1 MLLAAKDLTIAY
13 GPADA
18 VRGVDIDVAE
28 GEVVVVLG
36 PSGCGKSSLLRGIAG
51 LEPLRHGT
59 ISFDGT
65 DITHVPVHERGFG
78 LMFQD
83 YALFPH
89 RDVAGNIGFGLRMQG
104 HTRAEVS
111 RRVAE
116 VLELVGLPGFES
128 RSVGTLSGGEQ
139 QRVALARTLAPA
151 PRLLLL
157 DEPLGSLDRGL
168 RERLVSE
175 LAAIFASLGTSVI
188 YVTHDQEEAFA
199 IGRRIAVM
207 RGGRVVRAGLA
218 QEVWEHPETAF
229 VALFLGLGPLVEAT
243 ATGGRVATPWGST
256 ISTTLDGP
264 VGLILRPSAVRLGRE
279 AQLDGEVVEGHVV
292 DRRLRNGRLAVGIT
306 VVGVRVEAEAVGAG
320 PDPGETVSVSI
331 DDAQVALV
339 TLGDSPGAQ

>member
-1 MLLAAKDLTIAY
+1 MLAAKDLTIAY